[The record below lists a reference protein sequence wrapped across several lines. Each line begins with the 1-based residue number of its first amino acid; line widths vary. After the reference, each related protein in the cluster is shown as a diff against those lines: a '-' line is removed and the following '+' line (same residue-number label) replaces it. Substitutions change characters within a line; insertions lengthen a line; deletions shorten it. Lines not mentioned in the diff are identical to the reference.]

1 MDEKQLQLL
10 SKQLVTSKDDY
21 MNSLRKNIDL
31 YASQKDITIRAI
43 AEEADISLNTL
54 NSILYGNVKDCKL
67 STIISLA
74 RACVSCYSLFIIPNK
89 NTASLLILI

>member
-31 YASQKDITIRAI
+31 YASQKDIT
-43 AEEADISLNTL
+43 ET
-54 NSILYGNVKDCKL
+54 
-67 STIISLA
+67 
-74 RACVSCYSLFIIPNK
+74 VSSFV
-89 NTASLLILI
+89 

>member
-31 YASQKDITIRAI
+31 YARMWYN
-43 AEEADISLNTL
+43 L
-54 NSILYGNVKDCKL
+54 VKY
-67 STIISLA
+67 I
-74 RACVSCYSLFIIPNK
+74 
-89 NTASLLILI
+89 